1 MITLKRKYDHAKRII
16 HELSRHEQLLAVQ
29 LRERD
34 QEYNSHLRLLKQR
47 VHQLEDELATTQKF
61 AGIPVRLPYGQ
72 DQTSPLRDGQLSP
85 PELLKQPPVSFVILL
100 LMESQKRAFTC
111 EQFYVDLEKLPF
123 VCVTQCVNVIIPL
136 LLRFYVKLN
145 LAISG
150 APKLQF
156 GPFGGLEF

>member
-1 MITLKRKYDHAKRII
+1 MRIYTFQDHLSVLKRKYDHAKRII

-72 DQTSPLRDGQLSP
+72 ENNSGSTRDGQLSP
-85 PELLKQPPVSFVILL
+85 PELLKQPPVSFF
-100 LMESQKRAFTC
+100 S
-111 EQFYVDLEKLPF
+111 
-123 VCVTQCVNVIIPL
+123 
-136 LLRFYVKLN
+136 
-145 LAISG
+145 
-150 APKLQF
+150 
-156 GPFGGLEF
+156 

>member
-100 LMESQKRAFTC
+100 LKIESQKRAFTC
-111 EQFYVDLEKLPF
+111 EQLYVDLEKLPF
-123 VCVTQCVNVIIPL
+123 VCDRHSVEIFHCYSDFT
-136 LLRFYVKLN
+136 
-145 LAISG
+145 
-150 APKLQF
+150 
-156 GPFGGLEF
+156 